1 MTVFDLHPEELLER
15 AARGVASSAEL
26 TRLEQHLAECEV
38 CRVEQA
44 LAAQAALDAAPL
56 RDEKLIV
63 ARLKRDV
70 AAQWAA
76 PAARRS
82 RRKGALATTI
92 LLAATLASVA
102 AAAAVVIV
110 RRAEPQ
116 RLQVTA
122 PLPPASQA
130 SPARPR
136 LAPPV
141 TVATPEPT
149 QEPPKFE
156 AAREGASEL
165 PKPAAA
171 EASSA
176 AELFSRANQAR
187 REGKTKEAARLYR
200 ALQERFAGSSEELV
214 SRVTLGRL
222 LLDRLGDS
230 RGALLQFNSYLA
242 SPGGG
247 ALREEA
253 MVGRALALGRIGHT
267 TEERAAWKALLDAWP
282 KSTQAKRAAARL
294 AELGGDDGAGVVR
307 APANGSS
314 SSRAR

>member
-15 AARGVASSAEL
+15 AARGVASAADL

-38 CRVEQA
+38 CRVERA
-44 LAAQAALDAAPL
+44 LAVQAALDAAPL

-63 ARLKRDV
+63 ARLRRDV
-70 AAQWAA
+70 AARWAA
-76 PAARRS
+76 PTARRS
-82 RRKGALATTI
+82 RRPGAIVATV
-92 LLAATLASVA
+92 LLAASLASVA
-102 AAAAVVIV
+102 AAATVVIV
-110 RRAEPQ
+110 RRAASPQ
-116 RLQVTA
+116 GLQVTA
-122 PLPPASQA
+122 AAPPPA
-130 SPARPR
+130 PAKPR

-141 TVATPEPT
+141 AGTAPGLA
-149 QEPPKFE
+149 QEPVVP
-156 AAREGASEL
+156 RGALESPSEL
-165 PKPAAA
+165 PKPALP

-187 REGKTKEAARLYR
+187 REGKVKEAARLYR

-253 MVGRALALGRIGHT
+253 MVGRALALGRIGRT
-267 TEERAAWKALLDAWP
+267 TEERAAWKALLDTWP
-282 KSTQAKRAAARL
+282 KSTQAKRASARL
-294 AELGGDDGAGVVR
+294 AELAADDAAGAVR
-307 APANGSS
+307 APNNGGA
-314 SSRAR
+314 SSRSR